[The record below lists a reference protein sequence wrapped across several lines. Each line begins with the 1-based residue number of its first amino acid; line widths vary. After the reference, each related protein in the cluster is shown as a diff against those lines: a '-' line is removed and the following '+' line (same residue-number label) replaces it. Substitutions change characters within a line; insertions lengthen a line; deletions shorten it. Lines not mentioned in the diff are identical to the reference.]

1 MATSS
6 SANPPRHYVHL
17 VGSAPLADTPTA
29 FRTLATALPT
39 QLQRLPDGEPGERSR
54 FVWWQRSAVGPTAA
68 MLRPHGSSYGG
79 RAAGT
84 EAAGPGADEA
94 GRVVARLP
102 PLHTGYDDA
111 ARASYAE
118 FAALKRAGVVPPAV
132 RFQVCVPSPLNPVA
146 LHLRAPFKPLVAP
159 LYRDALS
166 RALANIQAAVPRDQL
181 AVQVDCA
188 VEFMVLEGVNLDVVE
203 PWFPPT
209 VDELAKGV
217 AAVVDELR
225 GEVQAG
231 VHLCYGDSL
240 HKHFVEPRDMGLMVD
255 MALKVMELAT
265 RKLDWVHM
273 PVPKD
278 RVDDAY
284 FESLARLRPA
294 VEESGTDVVL
304 GLVHAF
310 DEEGTRARMKTATK
324 FIGENFA
331 IATECGMGRTP
342 VEHLDSI
349 LKISA
354 NVFAR

>member
-1 MATSS
+1 MATSP

-17 VGSAPLADTPTA
+17 VGSVPLPDTPTV
-29 FRTLATALPT
+29 FRKLAAALPT
-39 QLQRLPDGEPGERSR
+39 QLKRLPDGEPGERSR
-54 FVWWQRSAVGPTAA
+54 FVWWQRSAVGPSAA

-79 RAAGT
+79 RASSGATPPTTAADAARIVAG
-84 EAAGPGADEA
+84 
-94 GRVVARLP
+94 LP
-102 PLHTGYDDA
+102 PLQTGYDA
-111 ARASYAE
+111 AAAASFAT
-118 FAALKRAGVVPPAV
+118 FAALQAAGAVPAAA
-132 RFQVCVPSPLNPVA
+132 RFQVCVPSALNPVA
-146 LHLRAPFKPLVAP
+146 LHLRGPFKALVAP
-159 LYRDALS
+159 LYGDALR
-166 RALANIQAAVPRDQL
+166 RALANVQGVVPRERL

-203 PWFPPT
+203 PWFAPT
-209 VDELAKGV
+209 VEEV
-217 AAVVDELR
+217 ARGIVAVVDELR
-225 GEVQAG
+225 PGVEAG
-231 VHLCYGDSL
+231 VHLCYGDAL

-255 MALKVMELAT
+255 VALKVMELAK

-284 FESLARLRPA
+284 FEPLARLRPV

-310 DEEGTRARMKTATK
+310 DEEGTRARMKTGAK

-354 NVFAR
+354 SVSAG